1 MEFIFEY
8 GLFVAKA
15 ITVVFA
21 IIAVLLAF
29 VAIAMKQKGQ
39 VSGKGQLE
47 IHSISDA
54 LEDVTDYAE
63 KMLLSDTQLKQF
75 MKDKKAADKAK
86 QKAEKEAA
94 KRAAKNKKQS
104 DKMGSEPNLSNES
117 ATNATHAATTKD
129 KARLFVINFHGS
141 VDAHEVANLREE
153 ITAILLAAEQNDE
166 VLVNLES
173 GGGVVHGYGLA
184 ASQLQRIKA
193 KGLKLTICVDKV
205 AASGGYMMACVAD
218 RLICANFAIIGSIG
232 VIAQM
237 PNFNKLL
244 KKNDIDFEQHTAGD
258 YKRTLTV
265 FGENN
270 DEGRAKFKAEL
281 EEVHVMFKDFVN
293 TNRPSLDI
301 GKVATGEYWF
311 GLQAKELGLV
321 DELATSDDIILE
333 LNKTHEI
340 FSVKYSEKKNVM
352 EKLGFAAENTLFR
365 AYNRIF
371 NQSQTP
377 IS

>member
-1 MEFIFEY
+1 MEFLFEY
-8 GLFVAKA
+8 GLFFAKA
-15 ITVVFA
+15 ITVVMA
-21 IIAVLLAF
+21 IVAVLIAF

-39 VSGKGQLE
+39 ASGKGQLE

-63 KMLLSDTQLKQF
+63 KMLLSDAQLKQF
-75 MKDKKAADKAK
+75 MKDKKAEEKAKAKADKAATK
-86 QKAEKEAA
+86 L
-94 KRAAKNKKQS
+94 AAKNKIGS
-104 DKMGSEPNLSNES
+104 DPNLSDS
-117 ATNATHAATTKD
+117 PAKISTD

-153 ITAILLAAEQNDE
+153 ITAILLAAEDNDE

-301 GKVATGEYWF
+301 EKVATGEYWF
-311 GLQAKELGLV
+311 GLQAKDLGLV

-333 LNKTHEI
+333 LNKTREI

-352 EKLGFAAENTLFR
+352 EKLGFAAENTMFR

>member
-1 MEFIFEY
+1 MEFLFEY
-8 GLFVAKA
+8 GLFFAKA
-15 ITVVFA
+15 ITVVMA
-21 IIAVLLAF
+21 IVAVLIAF

-39 VSGKGQLE
+39 ASGKGQLE

-63 KMLLSDTQLKQF
+63 KMLLSDAQLKQF
-75 MKDKKAADKAK
+75 MKDKKAEEKAKAKADKAATK
-86 QKAEKEAA
+86 L
-94 KRAAKNKKQS
+94 AAKNKIGS
-104 DKMGSEPNLSNES
+104 DPNLSDS
-117 ATNATHAATTKD
+117 PAKISTD

-153 ITAILLAAEQNDE
+153 ITAILLAAEDNDE

-301 GKVATGEYWF
+301 EKVATGEYWF

-333 LNKTHEI
+333 LNKTREI

-352 EKLGFAAENTLFR
+352 EKLGFAAENTMFR

>member
-1 MEFIFEY
+1 LEFLFEY
-8 GLFVAKA
+8 GLFFAKA
-15 ITVVFA
+15 ITVVMA
-21 IIAVLLAF
+21 IVAVLIAF

-39 VSGKGQLE
+39 ASGKGQLE

-63 KMLLSDTQLKQF
+63 KMLLSDAQLKQF
-75 MKDKKAADKAK
+75 MKDKKAEEKAKAKADKAATK
-86 QKAEKEAA
+86 L
-94 KRAAKNKKQS
+94 AAKNKIGS
-104 DKMGSEPNLSNES
+104 DPNLSDS
-117 ATNATHAATTKD
+117 PAKISTD

-153 ITAILLAAEQNDE
+153 ITAILLAAEDNDE

-301 GKVATGEYWF
+301 EKVATGEYWF

-333 LNKTHEI
+333 LNKTREI

-352 EKLGFAAENTLFR
+352 EKLGFAAENTMFR

>member
-1 MEFIFEY
+1 MEFLFEY
-8 GLFVAKA
+8 GLFFAKA
-15 ITVVFA
+15 ITVVMA
-21 IIAVLLAF
+21 IVAVLIAF

-39 VSGKGQLE
+39 ASGKGQLE

-63 KMLLSDTQLKQF
+63 KMLLSDAQLKQF
-75 MKDKKAADKAK
+75 MKDKKAEEKAKAKADKAATK
-86 QKAEKEAA
+86 L
-94 KRAAKNKKQS
+94 AAKNKIGS
-104 DKMGSEPNLSNES
+104 DPNLSDS
-117 ATNATHAATTKD
+117 PAKISTD

-153 ITAILLAAEQNDE
+153 ITAILLAAEDNDE

-281 EEVHVMFKDFVN
+281 EEVHVMFKDFVH

-301 GKVATGEYWF
+301 KKVATGEYWF

-333 LNKTHEI
+333 LNKTREI

-352 EKLGFAAENTLFR
+352 EKLGFAAENTMFR
-365 AYNRIF
+365 AYNRIV